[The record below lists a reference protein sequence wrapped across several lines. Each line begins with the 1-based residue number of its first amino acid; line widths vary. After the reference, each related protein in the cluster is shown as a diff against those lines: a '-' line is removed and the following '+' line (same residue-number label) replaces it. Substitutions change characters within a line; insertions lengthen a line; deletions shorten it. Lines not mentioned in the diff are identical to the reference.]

1 MFCAYMQA
9 CCLCD
14 GYAATFLLDKVD
26 AYASAENVPTEKVR
40 QKREIGI
47 YFALFAMTLIGARH
61 WRSSERTGC
70 NLSKEYGDTP
80 CPRSGRR
87 SKPPSCLRPRP
98 RRRSASIS
106 LSSTSAASVTWLVTP
121 PLTTA
126 RRARLCG

>member
-80 CPRSGRR
+80 CPRSGSRR
-87 SKPPSCLRPRP
+87 SEEHTSELQSLMRTSYAVFCLKKKKT
-98 RRRSASIS
+98 RS
-106 LSSTSAASVTWLVTP
+106 
-121 PLTTA
+121 
-126 RRARLCG
+126 